1 MSGQINRSKS
11 SNHPSNGI
19 GIFTGTVLSFV
30 NGRANILVEAM
41 NATYLNVQYAG
52 KTNALKLKK
61 NDKVLCAFLNQ
72 KTEEIVILGATNSKV
87 DVFATVVKFN
97 ALIDQLQTHI
107 NSLKSELEQSAIS
120 LQSFKQE
127 LQ

>member
-1 MSGQINRSKS
+1 MSGQINRSKA

-19 GIFTGTVLSFV
+19 GIFTGTVLSFA
-30 NGRANILVEAM
+30 NGKANIVIEGM
-41 NATYLNVQYAG
+41 NAPFLNVQYVG
-52 KTNALKLKK
+52 KTNTVTLKK

-97 ALIDQLQTHI
+97 ALIDQLQTYI
-107 NSLKSELEQSAIS
+107 NLLRIELGESAIS